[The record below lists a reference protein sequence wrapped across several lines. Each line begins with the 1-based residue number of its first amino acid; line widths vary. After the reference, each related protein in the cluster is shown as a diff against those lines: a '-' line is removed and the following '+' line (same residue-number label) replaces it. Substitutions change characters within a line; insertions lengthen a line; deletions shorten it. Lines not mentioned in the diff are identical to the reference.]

1 MMFGRVTGTVVA
13 SRKDEKLEGLKLLLV
28 QQVDAYGKITN
39 QYVVAADSV
48 GAGKGE
54 TVLFATGSSA
64 RQTSPTE
71 GRPVDA
77 VIMAIVDTW
86 DINGE
91 VVFDK
96 YANDAVAK

>member
-1 MMFGRVTGTVVA
+1 MMFGRITGTVVA
-13 SRKDEKLEGLKLLLV
+13 SRKDEKLDGLKLLLV

-39 QYVVAADSV
+39 NYVVAADSV

-54 TVLFATGSSA
+54 VVLFATGSSA
-64 RQTSPTE
+64 RQTAQTE

-86 DINGE
+86 EINGE
-91 VVFDK
+91 VMYDK
-96 YANDAVAK
+96 YAAEAGMK